1 MHEVSIA
8 QGMLDYAID
17 YCEKNGHKSIE
28 LIKVKIGRAA
38 GVVPDS
44 LQFAFEALKTGTIA
58 EKAVLTIDE
67 IPVSGICNSCGK
79 NFTVEEAYVIQCPL
93 CGSMSFKV
101 ETGRELNIVEMEVD
115 QLNDKGGL
123 TA

>member
-1 MHEVSIA
+1 
-8 QGMLDYAID
+8 MLDFAID

>member
-1 MHEVSIA
+1 
-8 QGMLDYAID
+8 
-17 YCEKNGHKSIE
+17 
-28 LIKVKIGRAA
+28 
-38 GVVPDS
+38 
-44 LQFAFEALKTGTIA
+44 
-58 EKAVLTIDE
+58 
-67 IPVSGICNSCGK
+67 
-79 NFTVEEAYVIQCPL
+79 VIQCPL